1 MLWGPC
7 RKDRNE
13 SNKNIWK
20 ILNASR
26 HQKNANYSIVI
37 SNNTHVTATICR
49 QFVHLMGAWKRRT
62 KRRNWDNL
70 ATCFIHQQVA
80 HDEFQD
86 RPTDLQLCQRRSPPW
101 LQAALGLSASAL
113 LCREASSE
121 SWRGAQKEDNRLPL
135 MEIHLSLLRF
145 AGSEHNSKPKQ
156 GPHWWSINSK
166 AELEIHLFPRH
177 IVIQRGVFFG
187 NVTKIKA
194 LGGNI

>member
-1 MLWGPC
+1 MLQGT
-7 RKDRNE
+7 RKML
-13 SNKNIWK
+13 I
-20 ILNASR
+20 ILSLFLIIHMSLQPFADNLAVR
-26 HQKNANYSIVI
+26 
-37 SNNTHVTATICR
+37 
-49 QFVHLMGAWKRRT
+49 LMGAWKRRK

-70 ATCFIHQQVA
+70 ATCFIRQQPGFWEVA

-86 RPTDLQLCQRRSPPW
+86 HPTDLQLCQRRSPPW

-156 GPHWWSINSK
+156 GPHWWSINRK

-177 IVIQRGVFFG
+177 IVIQSVFCFVCFFG